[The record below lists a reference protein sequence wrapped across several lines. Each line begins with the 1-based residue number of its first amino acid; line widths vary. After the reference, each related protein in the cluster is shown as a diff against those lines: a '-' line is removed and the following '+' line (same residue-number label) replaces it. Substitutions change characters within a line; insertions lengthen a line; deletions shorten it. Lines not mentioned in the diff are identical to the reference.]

1 MVYNF
6 DVFVSS
12 KNPSKKFENVYSIPY
27 TVYSILYIHTL
38 IGILYR
44 SDNATST
51 PPARV
56 TLYYF
61 FSASSPP
68 LLHTTCHS
76 AHATDWRV
84 CRTWVAT
91 TQPLQRIIRRVS
103 RSQPYNM
110 IHNIVSNNKTAI
122 IILSYNVQNGIIYW
136 PLSFQLP
143 TRQTALHKHIGL
155 WLSNVTLYIIII

>member
-1 MVYNF
+1 MTFSYRPRAPQ
-6 DVFVSS
+6 
-12 KNPSKKFENVYSIPY
+12 KNKKN
-27 TVYSILYIHTL
+27 VYSILYTILYIHIL
-38 IGILYR
+38 IGILCT

-61 FSASSPP
+61 FSACSPP
-68 LLHTTCHS
+68 LLHATCHS

-110 IHNIVSNNKTAI
+110 IYNIVSNNKTAI

-143 TRQTALHKHIGL
+143 TRQTALHKHVGP